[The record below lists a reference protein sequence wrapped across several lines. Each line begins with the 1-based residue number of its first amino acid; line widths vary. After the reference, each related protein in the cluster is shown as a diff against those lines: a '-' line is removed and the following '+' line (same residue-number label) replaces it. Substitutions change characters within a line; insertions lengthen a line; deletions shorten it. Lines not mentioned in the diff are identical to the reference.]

1 MDIIQT
7 FYDDLAT
14 QYDKLFL
21 DWTATTREQAA
32 LLDAHGCRHVT
43 WLSPEESGFYQPIV
57 VAKK

>member
-7 FYDDLAT
+7 FYDQLAT

-21 DWTATTREQAA
+21 RLAA
-32 LLDAHGCRHVT
+32 RRQELTDLLTVHGCREVT
-43 WLSPEESGFYQPIV
+43 WLFPEESGFYQPIV